1 MSDTLSGTLTDSD
14 TMDLGPNE
22 LQTLLRAIATMSCEV
37 AEQLEFNSSGIGQD
51 LMKCGAL
58 SKDVMMKLQAFDRM
72 HQELDVISNVVQH
85 CSDLMSK
92 ANVGA
97 QEVEMIVSQITLAQF
112 RHRLQDVLASCS
124 PVFAGMS
131 AEPEQ
136 VF

>member
-1 MSDTLSGTLTDSD
+1 MPDMSEIGS
-14 TMDLGPNE
+14 NE
-22 LQTLLRAIATMSCEV
+22 LQILLRAIATMSCEV

-51 LMKCGAL
+51 LVKCGSL

-85 CSDLMSK
+85 CSELMSK

-97 QEVEMIVSQITLAQF
+97 REVETIVSQITLAQF
-112 RHRLQDVLASCS
+112 RHRLQDVLANCS
-124 PVFAGMS
+124 PAFARIGVGLG